1 MLVAFDAL
9 FCLLVI
15 GPLIS
20 CLGGI
25 GRARVSWVHF
35 GVAMVTA
42 GALVCGAGVALAAW
56 CRGLPFTLDLSHF
69 SPFTFLLSIDR
80 LSGFFLF
87 LVCAVSL
94 PAVAYSLPYIG
105 RHYGKTRAAW
115 YWALLPLFLL
125 SMII

>member
-1 MLVAFDAL
+1 MLVAFGAL

-15 GPLIS
+15 GSLIS
-20 CLGGI
+20 CLGGV
-25 GRARVSWVHF
+25 GRVHASWVHF
-35 GVAMVTA
+35 SVAVVTG
-42 GALVCGAGVALAAW
+42 GALVCGAGVALLGW
-56 CRGLPFTLDLSHF
+56 CRGLPCTLDLSHF

-94 PAVAYSLPYIG
+94 PAVAYSAPYVAH
-105 RHYGKTRAAW
+105 HYEKNRAAW
-115 YWALLPLFLL
+115 YWVLLPLFLL